1 MALGENELEITG
13 TGHSKPTTPTSDG
26 GDGNVAESEAD
37 TVDPDKSSMDAL
49 GTDAQATDDSLGT
62 DDDIEKAEK
71 EPLAGPSGNN
81 KKATS
86 PTGYV
91 SDDDVIMD
99 KSQDGDDKSDALC
112 TEDFESQ
119 VKVVSLFP

>member
-1 MALGENELEITG
+1 MAVGENELEVTG
-13 TGHSKPTTPTSDG
+13 TGHSKPTTPTSEG
-26 GDGNVAESEAD
+26 GEGNVAESEAD
-37 TVDPDKSSMDAL
+37 TIDPDKSSMDAL
-49 GTDAQATDDSLGT
+49 GTDPQATDDSLGT

-81 KKATS
+81 KKAS
-86 PTGYV
+86 AGYV
-91 SDDDVIMD
+91 SDDDVILD
-99 KSQDGDDKSDALC
+99 KSQDGDDKSDPLC